1 MSKFCAFLLAFCCC
15 CCCFSKSAA
24 FYSSK
29 QFQENPLL
37 EQVAIP
43 VTSNVVKRSAI
54 NAKESSL
61 SHKPDLH
68 DNQDGGQ
75 LNNSHSNK
83 TALATNETE
92 HHGHEGE
99 KHHGI
104 HLASWNFDHVQ
115 GPLIIA
121 VFLLTAGIAKLGKYL
136 YFIQQVTISSSRKYL
151 LSLSIEVI
159 IKILRIIIGS
169 LLQQK
174 KNNFGQN
181 D

>member
-1 MSKFCAFLLAFCCC
+1 MTKFCAFLLAFCCC
-15 CCCFSKSAA
+15 CCFSKSTA
-24 FYSSK
+24 FHSPK
-29 QFQENPLL
+29 QFQENLL
-37 EQVAIP
+37 HEQVAIP
-43 VTSNVVKRSAI
+43 DTSNVVKRSAS

-61 SHKPDLH
+61 SHKTDLH

-92 HHGHEGE
+92 HHGDDHGHEGE
-99 KHHGI
+99 RHHGI

-136 YFIQQVTISSSRKYL
+136 YFIQQVKISLSRILFIEIISSPEPKAHR
-151 LSLSIEVI
+151 
-159 IKILRIIIGS
+159 
-169 LLQQK
+169 
-174 KNNFGQN
+174 
-181 D
+181 